1 MFIANLPANL
11 YIASTAKLKKREKEI
26 TLLMG
31 RYDYI
36 IILVVAKIYWAIDE
50 PGIMLNLLFH
60 LFYSIFYKIDTN
72 ISPLCR
78 WAKW

>member
-26 TLLMG
+26 TLFMG

-36 IILVVAKIYWAIDE
+36 IILVIAKIY
-50 PGIMLNLLFH
+50 
-60 LFYSIFYKIDTN
+60 
-72 ISPLCR
+72 
-78 WAKW
+78 